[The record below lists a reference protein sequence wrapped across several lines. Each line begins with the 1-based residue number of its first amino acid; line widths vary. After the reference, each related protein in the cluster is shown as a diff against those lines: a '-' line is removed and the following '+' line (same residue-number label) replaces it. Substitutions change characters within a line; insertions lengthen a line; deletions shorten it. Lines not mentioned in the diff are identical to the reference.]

1 MGKWEEGRE
10 GGRERRWISSN
21 ILQGALLLV
30 YLTLKLCACLH
41 STTGLYADT

>member
-1 MGKWEEGRE
+1 MGGRQ
-10 GGRERRWISSN
+10 GGREKKKMDKCN

-41 STTGLYADT
+41 STTGLYTDT